1 MKWTDTFKGNSAPKA
16 SEATTQP
23 VEDEPRFTFSE
34 DGKSVRAEGLAALEQ
49 CSEGYDVGDGI
60 ACFTGRGNDKT
71 MMLANTKTGKVRCI
85 LSSNGRVLVSD
96 GEIDHQKVNDM
107 LEYPEDVKC
116 KCSEYHFGFYDWFEE
131 GYAELSWTDS
141 DAGVYNVGD
150 GLVIRDHNWRT
161 GDYGKMT
168 YREAFIRKS
177 DVAYYKA
184 AAAYNK
190 TDAKEALKMFCSKTT
205 EGTGSILLRNV
216 QGHPTTLIAPR
227 W

>member
-1 MKWTDTFKGNSAPKA
+1 MKWTDLFKGKSAPKA

-49 CSEGYDVGDGI
+49 CSEGYDVGDG
-60 ACFTGRGNDKT
+60 
-71 MMLANTKTGKVRCI
+71 
-85 LSSNGRVLVSD
+85 
-96 GEIDHQKVNDM
+96 
-107 LEYPEDVKC
+107 
-116 KCSEYHFGFYDWFEE
+116 
-131 GYAELSWTDS
+131 
-141 DAGVYNVGD
+141 
-150 GLVIRDHNWRT
+150 LVIRDHNWRT
-161 GDYGKMT
+161 GGYGKMT

-177 DVAYYKA
+177 DVAYCKA

-190 TDAKEALKMFCSKTT
+190 TDAKEARKMFCSKTT

-216 QGHPTTLIAPR
+216 QGHPTTLIAQR